1 MDFEAIVK
9 SGKFD
14 MLEPEQVD
22 GQFGKT
28 LEALE
33 RVGIVDENILAYYAC
48 VRLLEFE
55 IIDEQKAALHNEAAA
70 IIYGGF
76 SFMNGAAALAFYHMQ
91 KAMELE
97 PENLKYKLVT
107 LQALADAPGFEMDA
121 GFRVAIAKDILK
133 LEPQN
138 VIGLRYCK

>member
-14 MLEPEQVD
+14 MIDLQQVN
-22 GQFGKT
+22 QRFVQT
-28 LEALE
+28 LETLE

-48 VRLLEFE
+48 MKLLEFE
-55 IIDEQKAALHNEAAA
+55 IIDEQKAAVHNEAAA

-76 SFMNGAAALAFYHMQ
+76 SFMNGAAALAFYHME
-91 KAMELE
+91 KAIELD
-97 PENLKYKLVT
+97 PENLEYKIVT
-107 LQALADAPGFEMDA
+107 LQALANAPGFEMDA
-121 GFRVAIAKDILK
+121 GVRIAIANDILK